1 MSENENTPEPPARLP
16 TATPLGGIGNNL
28 TVACPCGKIV
38 AAPTL
43 FRAKCDGGR
52 RFQAVG
58 KDVSHLDV
66 WEQDNDQKVA
76 SYRVP
81 RVADLQPRAR

>member
-1 MSENENTPEPPARLP
+1 MSNDPPARLP

-43 FRAKCDGGR
+43 FRAKCDCGR

-58 KDVSHLDV
+58 EDVSHLDV
-66 WEQDNDQKVA
+66 WDPENDQTVA
-76 SYRVP
+76 TYRVA
-81 RVADLQPRAR
+81 RVADLQPTANRVP